1 MRNQL
6 VVGSV
11 IVALSLGGCAS
22 MTETQKGTAKGAGI
36 GAGVGAVVGAIAG
49 KGKGAAIGAV
59 VGAGVGAV
67 AGELKSTPFLVAQ
80 QAFLNSMLCDET
92 PTGISSNFKH
102 SLILFRL
109 CTS

>member
-11 IVALSLGGCAS
+11 IVAFSLGGCAS

-49 KGKGAAIGAV
+49 KGKG
-59 VGAGVGAV
+59 
-67 AGELKSTPFLVAQ
+67 SW
-80 QAFLNSMLCDET
+80 
-92 PTGISSNFKH
+92 
-102 SLILFRL
+102 
-109 CTS
+109 